1 MTAQDRQDQLRRL
14 LSELQMM
21 RGTADTLQERL
32 QLLQGAVADLSI
44 ALASVTGLK
53 DAEEGAPIL
62 VPTGANTFVNAN
74 LGDLSTIIVDI
85 GAAVSVDMTLEK
97 AEENMRG
104 RLEEFRN
111 ISASV
116 QQQLQQVV
124 SQMQMH
130 QDVINRLGASIQGAP
145 PVV

>member
-1 MTAQDRQDQLRRL
+1 LTAQDQQDQLRRL

-21 RGTADTLQERL
+21 RGTAETLQERL
-32 QLLQGAVADLSI
+32 QLLQGAAADLSI

-53 DAEEGAPIL
+53 DAEEGEPIL
-62 VPTGANTFVNAN
+62 VPTGAGTFANAN

-85 GAAVSVDMTLEK
+85 GAEVSVEMTLEK

-104 RLEEFRN
+104 RLDELQN

-124 SQMQMH
+124 SQMQVH
-130 QDVINRLGASIQGAP
+130 QDVINRLGARIQGARS
-145 PVV
+145 VV

>member
-32 QLLQGAVADLSI
+32 QLLQGAVTDLSV

-62 VPTGANTFVNAN
+62 VPTGASTFVNAN

-85 GAAVSVDMTLEK
+85 GAAVSVDMTLEE

-104 RLEEFRN
+104 RLEELQD

>member
-21 RGTADTLQERL
+21 RGTAETFQERL
-32 QLLQGAVADLSI
+32 QLLQGAVTDLSI

-62 VPTGANTFVNAN
+62 VPTGASTFVNAN

-85 GAAVSVDMTLEK
+85 GAAVSVDMTLEE

-104 RLEEFRN
+104 RLEELQN

-130 QDVINRLGASIQGAP
+130 QEVINRLGASIQGAP

>member
-1 MTAQDRQDQLRRL
+1 MGL
-14 LSELQMM
+14 L
-21 RGTADTLQERL
+21 
-32 QLLQGAVADLSI
+32 
-44 ALASVTGLK
+44 SVTGLK

-62 VPTGANTFVNAN
+62 VPTGAGTFVNAN

-85 GAAVSVDMTLEK
+85 GSEVSVDMTLDK
-97 AEENMRG
+97 AEENMRD
-104 RLEEFRN
+104 RLGELQN

-124 SQMQMH
+124 SQMQVH

>member
-21 RGTADTLQERL
+21 RGTAETFQERL
-32 QLLQGAVADLSI
+32 QLLQGAVTDLSI
-44 ALASVTGLK
+44 ALTSVTGLK

-62 VPTGANTFVNAN
+62 VPTGASTFVNAN

-85 GAAVSVDMTLEK
+85 GAAVSVDMTLEE

-104 RLEEFRN
+104 RLEELQN

>member
-21 RGTADTLQERL
+21 RGTAETFQERL
-32 QLLQGAVADLSI
+32 QLIQGAVTDLSV

-62 VPTGANTFVNAN
+62 VPTGASTFVNAN

-85 GAAVSVDMTLEK
+85 GAAVSVDMTLEE

-104 RLEEFRN
+104 RLEELQN

>member
-1 MTAQDRQDQLRRL
+1 MTAQDRQDQLRKL

-21 RGTADTLQERL
+21 RGTAETLQERL
-32 QLLQGAVADLSI
+32 QLLQGAVTDLSI
-44 ALASVTGLK
+44 ALTSVTGLK

-62 VPTGANTFVNAN
+62 VPTGASTFVKAN
-74 LGDLSTIIVDI
+74 LGDLSTIIIDI
-85 GAAVSVDMTLEK
+85 GAAVSVDMTLEE

-104 RLEEFRN
+104 RLEELQN

-116 QQQLQQVV
+116 QQQFQQVV

-130 QDVINRLGASIQGAP
+130 QDVINRLGASIPGAP

>member
-1 MTAQDRQDQLRRL
+1 LTAQDRQDQLRKL

-32 QLLQGAVADLSI
+32 QLLQGATTDLSI

-62 VPTGANTFVNAN
+62 VPTGASTFVNAN

-85 GAAVSVDMTLEK
+85 GAAVSVDMTLEE

-104 RLEEFRN
+104 RLEELQN

-116 QQQLQQVV
+116 QQQFQQVV

>member
-1 MTAQDRQDQLRRL
+1 LTAQDRQDQLRRL

-21 RGTADTLQERL
+21 RGTAETLQERL
-32 QLLQGAVADLSI
+32 QLLQGAVTDLSI
-44 ALASVTGLK
+44 ALTTVTGLK

-62 VPTGANTFVNAN
+62 VPTGASTFVNAN

-85 GAAVSVDMTLEK
+85 GAAVSVDMTLEE

-104 RLEEFRN
+104 RLEELQD

>member
-1 MTAQDRQDQLRRL
+1 MTAQDRQDQLRKL
-14 LSELQMM
+14 FSELQMM
-21 RGTADTLQERL
+21 RGTTETLQERL
-32 QLLQGAVADLSI
+32 QMLQGAATDLSI

-62 VPTGANTFVNAN
+62 VPTGAGTFVNAN

-85 GAAVSVDMTLEK
+85 GSEVSVDMTLDK
-97 AEENMRG
+97 AEENMRD
-104 RLEEFRN
+104 RLGELQN

-124 SQMQMH
+124 SQMQVH

>member
-14 LSELQMM
+14 LGELQMM
-21 RGTADTLQERL
+21 RGTAETLQERL
-32 QLLQGAVADLSI
+32 QMLQGAVTDLSI
-44 ALASVTGLK
+44 ALTSVTGLR

-62 VPTGANTFVNAN
+62 VPTGASTFVKAN
-74 LGDLSTIIVDI
+74 LGDLSTIIIDI
-85 GAAVSVDMTLEK
+85 GAEVSVDMTLEE

-104 RLEEFRN
+104 RLEELQD

>member
-1 MTAQDRQDQLRRL
+1 LTAQDRQDQLRRL

-32 QLLQGAVADLSI
+32 QLLQGATTDLSI

-62 VPTGANTFVNAN
+62 VPTGASTFVNAN

-85 GAAVSVDMTLEK
+85 GAAVSVDMTLEE

-104 RLEEFRN
+104 RLEELQN

-116 QQQLQQVV
+116 QQQFQQVV

>member
-1 MTAQDRQDQLRRL
+1 MTAQDRQDQLRKL

-32 QLLQGAVADLSI
+32 QLLQGATTDLSI

-62 VPTGANTFVNAN
+62 VPTGASTFVNAN

-85 GAAVSVDMTLEK
+85 GAAVSVDMTLEE

-104 RLEEFRN
+104 RLEELQN

-116 QQQLQQVV
+116 QQQFQQVV

>member
-32 QLLQGAVADLSI
+32 QLLQGATTDLSI

-62 VPTGANTFVNAN
+62 VPTGASTFVNAN

-85 GAAVSVDMTLEK
+85 GAAVSVDMTLEE

-104 RLEEFRN
+104 RLEELQN

-116 QQQLQQVV
+116 QQQFQQVV

>member
-21 RGTADTLQERL
+21 RGTAETFQERL
-32 QLLQGAVADLSI
+32 QLLQGAVTDLSI

-62 VPTGANTFVNAN
+62 VPTGASTFVNAN

-85 GAAVSVDMTLEK
+85 GAAVSVDMTLEE

-104 RLEEFRN
+104 RLEELQN